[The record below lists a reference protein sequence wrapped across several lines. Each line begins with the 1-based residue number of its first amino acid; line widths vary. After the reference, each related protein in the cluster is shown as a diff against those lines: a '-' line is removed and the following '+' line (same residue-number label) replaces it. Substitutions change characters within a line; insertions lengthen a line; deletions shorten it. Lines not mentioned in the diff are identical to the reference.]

1 MFLNIS
7 EHSFTKSVGSAWDKT
22 YEKLEAWQLAIFS
35 NIPNFI
41 VAIFVFTVSLF
52 LSRLIYKLVISLLY
66 KTSLQDSAKNVIAR
80 IVSVGVIMLGLI
92 LVLVVLN
99 LNGVLNTILAGAGV
113 MGLAVGLALQGTL
126 SNTFSG
132 IVLSLVKNIRIG
144 DWVSSNNFS
153 GQIVDIDFRM
163 TTIKD
168 IDNNI
173 VLIPNKLV
181 LDSPIKNAS
190 LTQQRRLIL
199 TCGVGYESD
208 LDKVKEISLETVK
221 KTVEYLVEGEEI
233 TFLYTSFGDSAIDF
247 ELRCMLNVNSG
258 LQVAQQKSNLI
269 TALKKR
275 FDEEGINIPFPI
287 RTFKFEQ

>member
-1 MFLNIS
+1 MFLITT
-7 EHSFTKSVGSAWDKT
+7 EQSFTKNVGSAWDKT
-22 YEKLEAWQLAIFS
+22 YEKLEDWQQSIFS

-41 VAIFVFTVSLF
+41 VAIFVFTVALF
-52 LSRLIYKLVISLLY
+52 LSRIIYRVVVSLLY

-80 IVSVGVIMLGLI
+80 MVSIGVIMLGII

-132 IVLSLVKNIRIG
+132 VVLSLVKNIRIG

-153 GQIVDIDFRM
+153 GQIMDIDFRM

-190 LTQQRRLIL
+190 LTPQRRLIL

-208 LDKVKEISLETVK
+208 LDKVKEIVLETVK
-221 KTVEYLVEGEEI
+221 KTVEYLVEEEEI

-247 ELRCMLNVNSG
+247 ELRCMLNVSSG
-258 LQVAQQKSNLI
+258 AMVAKQKSNLI
-269 TALKKR
+269 MALKKR
-275 FDEEGINIPFPI
+275 FDEEKISIPFPI
-287 RTFKFEQ
+287 QTLKFE

>member
-1 MFLNIS
+1 MFLTTT
-7 EHSFTKSVGSAWDKT
+7 EQSFTKNVGSAWDKT
-22 YEKLEAWQLAIFS
+22 YEKLEDWQQSIFS

-41 VAIFVFTVSLF
+41 VAIFVFTVALF
-52 LSRLIYKLVISLLY
+52 LSRIIYRVVVSLLY

-80 IVSVGVIMLGLI
+80 MVSIGVIMLGII

-132 IVLSLVKNIRIG
+132 VVLSLVKNIRIG

-153 GQIVDIDFRM
+153 GQIMDIDFRM

-181 LDSPIKNAS
+181 LDSPIKNSS
-190 LTQQRRLIL
+190 LTLQRRLIL

-208 LDKVKEISLETVK
+208 LEKVKEIVLETVNN
-221 KTVEYLVEGEEI
+221 TVEHLVEGEEI
-233 TFLYTSFGDSAIDF
+233 VFLYTSFGDSAIDF
-247 ELRCMLNVNSG
+247 ELRCMLNVSSG
-258 LQVAQQKSNLI
+258 AMVAKQKSNLI
-269 TALKKR
+269 MALKKR
-275 FDEEGINIPFPI
+275 FDEEKISIPFPI
-287 RTFKFEQ
+287 QTLKFE

>member
-1 MFLNIS
+1 MFLTTT
-7 EHSFTKSVGSAWDKT
+7 EQSFTKNVGSAWDKT
-22 YEKLEAWQLAIFS
+22 YEKLEDWQQSIFS

-41 VAIFVFTVSLF
+41 VAIFVFTVALF
-52 LSRLIYKLVISLLY
+52 LSRIIYRIVVSLLY

-80 IVSVGVIMLGLI
+80 MVSIGVIMLGII

-132 IVLSLVKNIRIG
+132 VVLSLVKNIRIG

-153 GQIVDIDFRM
+153 GQIMDIDFRM

-181 LDSPIKNAS
+181 LDSPIKNSS
-190 LTQQRRLIL
+190 LTLQRRLIL

-208 LDKVKEISLETVK
+208 LEKVKEIVLETVNN
-221 KTVEYLVEGEEI
+221 TVEHLVEGEEI
-233 TFLYTSFGDSAIDF
+233 VFLYTSFGDSAIDF
-247 ELRCMLNVNSG
+247 ELRCMLNVSSG
-258 LQVAQQKSNLI
+258 AMVAKQKSNLI
-269 TALKKR
+269 MALKKR
-275 FDEEGINIPFPI
+275 FDEEKISIPFPI
-287 RTFKFEQ
+287 QTLKFE

>member
-1 MFLNIS
+1 MFLTTT
-7 EHSFTKSVGSAWDKT
+7 EQSFTKNVGSAWDKT
-22 YEKLEAWQLAIFS
+22 YEKLEDWQQSIFS

-41 VAIFVFTVSLF
+41 VAIFVFTVALF
-52 LSRLIYKLVISLLY
+52 LSRIIYRVVVSLLY

-80 IVSVGVIMLGLI
+80 MVSIGVIMLGII

-132 IVLSLVKNIRIG
+132 VVLSLVKNIRIG

-153 GQIVDIDFRM
+153 GQIMDIDFRM

-181 LDSPIKNAS
+181 LDSPIKNSS
-190 LTQQRRLIL
+190 LTSQRRLIL

-221 KTVEYLVEGEEI
+221 KTVEHLVEGEEI

-247 ELRCMLNVNSG
+247 EIRCMLNVNSG

>member
-1 MFLNIS
+1 MFLTTT
-7 EHSFTKSVGSAWDKT
+7 EQSFTKNVGSAWDKT
-22 YEKLEAWQLAIFS
+22 YEKLEDWQQSIFS

-41 VAIFVFTVSLF
+41 VAIFVFTVALF
-52 LSRLIYKLVISLLY
+52 LSRIIYRVVVSLLY

-80 IVSVGVIMLGLI
+80 MVSIGVIMLGII

-132 IVLSLVKNIRIG
+132 VVLSLVKNIRIG

-153 GQIVDIDFRM
+153 GQIMDIDFRM

-181 LDSPIKNAS
+181 LDSPIKNSS
-190 LTQQRRLIL
+190 LTLQRRLIL

-208 LDKVKEISLETVK
+208 LEKVKEIVLETINN
-221 KTVEYLVEGEEI
+221 TVEHLVEGEEI
-233 TFLYTSFGDSAIDF
+233 VFLYTSFGDSAIDF
-247 ELRCMLNVNSG
+247 ELRCMLNVSSG
-258 LQVAQQKSNLI
+258 AMVAKQKSNLI
-269 TALKKR
+269 MALKKR
-275 FDEEGINIPFPI
+275 FDEEKISIPFPI
-287 RTFKFEQ
+287 QTLKFE

>member
-1 MFLNIS
+1 MFLITT
-7 EHSFTKSVGSAWDKT
+7 EQSFTKNVGSAWDKT
-22 YEKLEAWQLAIFS
+22 YEKLEDWQQSIFS

-41 VAIFVFTVSLF
+41 VAIFVFTVALF
-52 LSRLIYKLVISLLY
+52 LSRIIYRVVVSLLY

-80 IVSVGVIMLGLI
+80 MVSIGVIMLGII

-132 IVLSLVKNIRIG
+132 VVLSLVKNIRIG

-153 GQIVDIDFRM
+153 GQIMDIDFRM

-190 LTQQRRLIL
+190 LTPQRRLIL

-208 LDKVKEISLETVK
+208 LDKVKEIVLETVK
-221 KTVEYLVEGEEI
+221 K
-233 TFLYTSFGDSAIDF
+233 
-247 ELRCMLNVNSG
+247 RLN
-258 LQVAQQKSNLI
+258 I
-269 TALKKR
+269 
-275 FDEEGINIPFPI
+275 
-287 RTFKFEQ
+287 

>member
-1 MFLNIS
+1 MFLTTT
-7 EHSFTKSVGSAWDKT
+7 EQSFTKNVGSAWDKT
-22 YEKLEAWQLAIFS
+22 YEKLEDWQQSIFS

-41 VAIFVFTVSLF
+41 VAIFVFTVALF
-52 LSRLIYKLVISLLY
+52 LSRIIYRIVVSLLY

-80 IVSVGVIMLGLI
+80 MVSIGVIMLGII

-132 IVLSLVKNIRIG
+132 VVLSLVKNIRIG

-153 GQIVDIDFRM
+153 GQIMDIDFRM

-181 LDSPIKNAS
+181 LDSPIKNSS
-190 LTQQRRLIL
+190 LTSQRRLIL

-208 LDKVKEISLETVK
+208 LEKVREIVLETVNN
-221 KTVEYLVEGEEI
+221 TVEHLVEGEEI
-233 TFLYTSFGDSAIDF
+233 VFLYTSFGDSAIDF
-247 ELRCMLNVNSG
+247 ELRCMLNVSSG
-258 LQVAQQKSNLI
+258 AMVAKQKSNLI
-269 TALKKR
+269 MALKKR
-275 FDEEGINIPFPI
+275 FDEEKISIPFPI
-287 RTFKFEQ
+287 QTLKFE

>member
-1 MFLNIS
+1 MFLTTT
-7 EHSFTKSVGSAWDKT
+7 EQSFTKNVGSAWDKT
-22 YEKLEAWQLAIFS
+22 YEKLEDWQQSIFS

-41 VAIFVFTVSLF
+41 VAIFVFTVALF
-52 LSRLIYKLVISLLY
+52 LSRIIYRVVVSLLY

-80 IVSVGVIMLGLI
+80 MVSIGVIMLGII

-132 IVLSLVKNIRIG
+132 VVLSLVKNIRIG

-153 GQIVDIDFRM
+153 GQIMDIDFRM

-190 LTQQRRLIL
+190 LTPQRRLIL

-208 LDKVKEISLETVK
+208 LDKVKEIVLETVK
-221 KTVEYLVEGEEI
+221 KTVEYLVEEEEI

-247 ELRCMLNVNSG
+247 ELRCMLNVSSG
-258 LQVAQQKSNLI
+258 LLVAQQKSNLI